1 MAGQRG
7 LTAGGKSS
15 QAALE
20 QLVKRLE
27 QSAAHFKAAAGKAE
41 QHRAAGAREIVK
53 GNKIIQ
59 RLRQD
64 AQAAKRKAK
73 LRLGVIA
80 QQEAALREKEALQG
94 KQRSRLQV
102 AQAKEDRLQA
112 ELAGARDEAAG
123 LKEKL
128 GDSQALLD
136 QNQQMIAWLN
146 SQLNDAQL
154 GGPFAAAKGFLLH
167 APKKYLAAS

>member
-1 MAGQRG
+1 M
-7 LTAGGKSS
+7 
-15 QAALE
+15 
-20 QLVKRLE
+20 KRLE

-80 QQEAALREKEALQG
+80 QEAALREKEALQG

-112 ELAGARDEAAG
+112 ELAGAREQAAG

>member
-1 MAGQRG
+1 M
-7 LTAGGKSS
+7 
-15 QAALE
+15 
-20 QLVKRLE
+20 
-27 QSAAHFKAAAGKAE
+27 
-41 QHRAAGAREIVK
+41 
-53 GNKIIQ
+53 
-59 RLRQD
+59 
-64 AQAAKRKAK
+64 
-73 LRLGVIA
+73 IA

>member
-1 MAGQRG
+1 M
-7 LTAGGKSS
+7 
-15 QAALE
+15 
-20 QLVKRLE
+20 KRLE
-27 QSAAHFKAAAGKAE
+27 QSTAHFKAAAGKAE

-64 AQAAKRKAK
+64 AQVAKRKAK

-112 ELAGARDEAAG
+112 AELAGAREQAAG

-167 APKKYLAAS
+167 APKNYLAAS

>member
-1 MAGQRG
+1 M
-7 LTAGGKSS
+7 
-15 QAALE
+15 
-20 QLVKRLE
+20 KRLE

-94 KQRSRLQV
+94 KQRSRPQV
-102 AQAKEDRLQA
+102 AQAKA
-112 ELAGARDEAAG
+112 ELERRCAKTDCAPSTFTLTPRRD
-123 LKEKL
+123 
-128 GDSQALLD
+128 
-136 QNQQMIAWLN
+136 
-146 SQLNDAQL
+146 
-154 GGPFAAAKGFLLH
+154 
-167 APKKYLAAS
+167 